1 MLHGREAE
9 QARLRAIVE
18 DARNGQAGALLI
30 HGEPGVGKTALLDDL
45 VAGAAAAGV
54 RVLTTQGVESE
65 SPLAFGALQRLL
77 RPGMRLLD
85 GVPGPQAR
93 TLRVAFGLED
103 GTVEPFLVGAATL
116 SLLGEMAEECP
127 LLCVVD
133 DAHWLDD
140 ASADALRFAARRFD
154 ADRVAV
160 VFAARDGD
168 VRAFTAPGI
177 DSLLLQGLE
186 PAAVRALLAQ
196 YAGAGLS
203 TQVADRLM
211 AETAG
216 NPLALMEL
224 PVGLTPEQLDGTVP
238 LPPQLSVGSGVER
251 VFLDRIRRLPDQVQQ
266 LMLVVAADDS
276 GHVAT
281 TGDAA
286 ASLGVEGSAWGVAE
300 RSGLL
305 LVDGD
310 TVAVRHPLVRSAVY
324 QGATSLERRHV
335 HQALADVLGHAGD
348 QDRATWH
355 RAAAATG
362 WDEPLAEELAGVAA
376 RAERRGGY
384 AAASSA
390 YERAAAL
397 TAREVPRAAH
407 LFAAART
414 AWAAGNPTQATALA
428 LAARDLTKAP
438 QQIPRDDVAGAQVDM
453 RLLRADIDRLRG
465 RIEVN
470 TGSAAEAHRIF
481 VHAAAG
487 VADVDQVRALEMAVA
502 ETVMHNYGVDSG
514 VSLELGILDL
524 AVDAG
529 DPARVRCLKHL
540 LVAMTQVAGGDW
552 AAARATL
559 AEALEAGRD
568 VTDVDLL
575 GNLGNA
581 ALHLGD
587 DEAARRFY
595 FMMLSTAR
603 DAGAGMSVIYALQRL
618 AFPHL
623 VAGRWAEVRACAEE
637 ALSLARSVGQPTLTA
652 TPLAWLT
659 LLSALQGRPDYD
671 TVLGDLER
679 VLESARLGILTDP
692 VHDLTRWAKGVH
704 AAALGEATTAVHHL
718 GRMRLQ
724 TVSSMAAPDRFEAAV
739 RAGDQ
744 AAAASWVEQLKRFAD
759 ATGWPW
765 AQATVNYG
773 CALLADLKPD
783 GNNAAAGTITSE
795 TGPSEGPAAQF
806 ESALAHRD
814 GVRPYNTAR
823 AALAYGEW
831 LRRNQRRVEAR
842 PHLRASL
849 EVFTDLGAEPF
860 VTRAAEELR
869 ASGETARRRD
879 PSTLVDLT
887 PMELKIATLVSGGL
901 SNKDVAA
908 QCWISPRTVAFHLR
922 NVFAKTGVASRGEL
936 AQLPLS

>member
-1 MLHGREAE
+1 MLHGRETE
-9 QARLRAIVE
+9 RARLRAMV
-18 DARNGQAGALLI
+18 DGARNGQASALLL

-45 VAGAAAAGV
+45 SADVAGVGV
-54 RVLTTQGVESE
+54 RVLATQGVESE

-85 GVPGPQAR
+85 RVPGPQAR
-93 TLRVAFGLED
+93 ALRVAFGLED

-116 SLLGEMAEECP
+116 SLLGELAEECP
-127 LLCVVD
+127 VLCVVD
-133 DAHWLDD
+133 DAHWLDG
-140 ASADALRFAARRFD
+140 ASADALLFAARRFD

-168 VRAFTAPGI
+168 VRSFTAPGI
-177 DSLLLQGLE
+177 DALLLAGLD
-186 PAAVRALLAQ
+186 PVAVRALLAQ
-196 YAGAGLS
+196 HAGAGLS
-203 TQVADRLM
+203 AEVADRLM

-216 NPLALMEL
+216 NPLALVEL
-224 PVGLTPEQLDGTVP
+224 PAGLTPEQLDGTVP

-286 ASLGVEGSAWGVAE
+286 ASLGVEGSAWRVAE

-310 TVAVRHPLVRSAVY
+310 TVAVRHPMVRSAVY
-324 QGATSLERRHV
+324 QAATSLERRHV
-335 HQALADVLGHAGD
+335 HQALADVLDAAGD
-348 QDRATWH
+348 HDRATWH

-362 WDEPLAEELAGVAA
+362 WDEPLAEDLAGVAV

-384 AAASSA
+384 AAAASA

-397 TAREVPRAAH
+397 TAREHPRAAH

-414 AWAAGNPTQATALA
+414 AWAAGNPTQASALA
-428 LAARDLTKAP
+428 IAARELTQGLQSPA
-438 QQIPRDDVAGAQVDM
+438 ASGATGDRTDGQVDPC
-453 RLLRADIDRLRG
+453 LLRADIDRLRG

-470 TGSAAEAHRIF
+470 VGSAAEAHRIF
-481 VHAAAG
+481 VHAAAA
-487 VADVDQVRALEMAVA
+487 VAHLDHIRALEMAVA

-514 VSLELGILDL
+514 ASLDLGVLDL
-524 AVDAG
+524 AVDAD

-540 LVAMTQVAGGDW
+540 LVAMIQVADGDW

-559 AEALEAGRD
+559 GQALEVGRD
-568 VTDVDLL
+568 VTDVDVL

-595 FMMLSTAR
+595 AMMLVTAR

-618 AFPHL
+618 AFPYL

-637 ALSLARSVGQPTLTA
+637 ALSLARSVGQPALTA

-659 LLSALQGRPDYD
+659 LLAALQGRPDYD
-671 TVLGDLER
+671 TLLADLER

-704 AAALGEATTAVHHL
+704 AAALGEAATAVHHL

-724 TVSSMAAPDRFEAAV
+724 TVSSMAAPDRIEAAI
-739 RAGDQ
+739 RAGDR
-744 AAAASWVEQLKRFAD
+744 AAAATWVEQLERFTD

-765 AQATVNYG
+765 AQATVDYG
-773 CALLADLKPD
+773 HAVLADLMPEAT
-783 GNNAAAGTITSE
+783 GGTN
-795 TGPSEGPAAQF
+795 PSEEEAATRF
-806 ESALAHRD
+806 ERASAHRD
-814 GVRPYNTAR
+814 GVRPYNMAR
-823 AALAYGEW
+823 AQLAYGEW
-831 LRRNQRRVEAR
+831 LRRNQHRVEAR
-842 PHLRASL
+842 AHLRSAL
-849 EVFTDLGAEPF
+849 EAFTDLGAEPF

-869 ASGETARRRD
+869 ASGETARKRD

-901 SNKDVAA
+901 SNKVVAA

-922 NVFAKTGVASRGEL
+922 NIFAKTGVTSRGEL
-936 AQLPLS
+936 AQLPLG